1 MHKRKR
7 INSGGVA
14 ESFAICFGI
23 STLLIILFSVISAVI
38 AYMLDDPTEH
48 IGLFSLASMILA
60 GVVGG
65 ISCARIKGDGG
76 VRFAALVALAIVL
89 LMLLINVILSE
100 GRVSGAAFMNYGCY
114 MGIYSLSAFLGKK
127 TYKHR
132 KHK

>member
-7 INSGGVA
+7 VNSGGVA
-14 ESFAICFGI
+14 ESFAICLGI

-38 AYMLDDPTEH
+38 AYMLDDPTRLL
-48 IGLFSLASMILA
+48 GLFSLASMLLA
-60 GVVGG
+60 GIIGG
-65 ISCARIKGDGG
+65 ICCARIKGDGG

-127 TYKHR
+127 TDKHR